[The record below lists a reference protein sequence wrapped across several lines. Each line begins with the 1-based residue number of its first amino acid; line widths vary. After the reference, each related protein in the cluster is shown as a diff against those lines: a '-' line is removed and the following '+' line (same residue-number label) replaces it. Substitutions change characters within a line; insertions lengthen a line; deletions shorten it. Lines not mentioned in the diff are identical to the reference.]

1 MHTIAA
7 VLLVASTV
15 LAAWYLW
22 RLFRIVRSD
31 GHIFRASS
39 GLPRDWSPSPDL
51 PSVPYTVKP
60 HH

>member
-1 MHTIAA
+1 MNEIAA
-7 VLLVASTV
+7 VALIAAMAG
-15 LAAWYLW
+15 AAWYLW

-31 GHIFRASS
+31 GSILRASS

-51 PSVPYTVKP
+51 PSLPYTVKP